1 MNKKINFPLKES
13 QKELNDKANVI
24 LIGAAGHQGKE
35 YFKLLK
41 EKYNFK
47 ALIDSDLESL
57 NKAYDSNK
65 YLLLQDINDLKQN
78 IIFDIAILCLPH
90 YLHKNVTLPLI
101 SLKKTIIKEKP
112 LAINSLDIKDYII
125 TMKKSSNNKLFTIVQ
140 RNFNLSFTNAKNN
153 LNKIGKIY
161 NFSYDYELNLE
172 NETMGWRGEF
182 NKSFGGVLIDMG
194 YHILDIILKFF
205 NGLISA
211 TAVNS
216 FCYNDMKKEGLE
228 DSINIVM
235 LFKNDI
241 SGVVNINRHSHMKK
255 EIFTIRGEKGVIE
268 ILPSQYTIYDRK
280 GNIVLNYKNL
290 KTQEE
295 IKISMFDY
303 YIKNQNNNK
312 FLFEHFK
319 HHCNI
324 VLLIEKIYQQLR
336 NTKKFNK
343 ENFIFYQNIA
353 IKEDEKSQEE
363 SDINIEKIL

>member
-1 MNKKINFPLKES
+1 MDKKIDLPIKEN
-13 QKELNDKANVI
+13 QNELNIKANVI
-24 LIGAAGHQGKE
+24 LIGAVGHQGKE

-47 ALIDSDLESL
+47 ALIDSDFETL
-57 NKAYDSNK
+57 NKVYDSNK
-65 YLLLQDINDLKQN
+65 YLLLQDIKDLQQN
-78 IIFDIAILCLPH
+78 IDFDTAIICLPH
-90 YLHKNVTLPLI
+90 YLHKDVTLPLI
-101 SLKKTIIKEKP
+101 SLNKIIIKEKP
-112 LAINSLDIKDYII
+112 LAINSLDIKDYIN
-125 TMKKSSNNKLFTIVQ
+125 TMKNCSNSKLFTIVQ
-140 RNFNLSFTNAKNN
+140 RNFNPSFTYAKNN

-161 NFSYDYELNLE
+161 NFSYDYELNFE

-194 YHILDIILKFF
+194 YHILDIIFKFF
-205 NGLISA
+205 NGIISA
-211 TAVNS
+211 SAVNS

-228 DSINIVM
+228 DSINIIM
-235 LFKNDI
+235 FFKNDI
-241 SGVVNINRHSHMKK
+241 SGVVNINRHSHIKK

-280 GNIVLNYKNL
+280 GNIVLNYKNT

-295 IKISMFDY
+295 MKISMFDY

-312 FLFEHFK
+312 FLSEHFR

-336 NTKKFNK
+336 KTKKYNK
-343 ENFIFYQNIA
+343 ENLTLSQVFT
-353 IKEDEKSQEE
+353 IKEEEKSQKE
-363 SDINIEKIL
+363 SDINIDKIL

>member
-1 MNKKINFPLKES
+1 MNKTICLNPKKSYSNIKES
-13 QKELNDKANVI
+13 II

-35 YFKLLK
+35 YFNLLK
-41 EKYNFK
+41 DKYNFI
-47 ALIDSDLESL
+47 ALIDNDYSSLE
-57 NKAYDSNK
+57 KIYDSKK
-65 YLLLQDINDLKQN
+65 YLLLKDIKDLNAN
-78 IIFDIAILCLPH
+78 IDFEIAIICLPH
-90 YLHKNVTLPLI
+90 YLHKNITL
-101 SLKKTIIKEKP
+101 SLLSSKKTIIKEKP
-112 LAINSLDIKDYII
+112 LALNYNEIKEYTNS
-125 TMKKSSNNKLFTIVQ
+125 MKIYSNIKLFTIVQ
-140 RNFNLSFTNAKNN
+140 RNFNPCFIEGKNN
-153 LNKIGKIY
+153 LKLIGKIY
-161 NFSYDYELNLE
+161 NFSYDYELNFE

-205 NGLISA
+205 HGLISA
-211 TAVNS
+211 SAVNS

-241 SGVVNINRHSHMKK
+241 SGVVNINRHSHIKK
-255 EIFTIRGEKGVIE
+255 EIFTIRGEKGIIE

-280 GNIVLNYKNL
+280 GNIVLNSKNS

-295 IKISMFDY
+295 MKISMFDY

-312 FLFEHFK
+312 FLFEHFR

-336 NTKKFNK
+336 NIKKYNK
-343 ENFIFYQNIA
+343 DNLILYQA
-353 IKEDEKSQEE
+353 ISLKEDEKSQEE
-363 SDINIEKIL
+363 PDINNEKIF

>member
-1 MNKKINFPLKES
+1 
-13 QKELNDKANVI
+13 
-24 LIGAAGHQGKE
+24 
-35 YFKLLK
+35 
-41 EKYNFK
+41 
-47 ALIDSDLESL
+47 
-57 NKAYDSNK
+57 
-65 YLLLQDINDLKQN
+65 
-78 IIFDIAILCLPH
+78 
-90 YLHKNVTLPLI
+90 
-101 SLKKTIIKEKP
+101 
-112 LAINSLDIKDYII
+112 
-125 TMKKSSNNKLFTIVQ
+125 MKKSSNNKLFTIVQ
-140 RNFNLSFTNAKNN
+140 RNFNPSFTNAKNN

-161 NFSYDYELNLE
+161 NFSYDYELNFE

-194 YHILDIILKFF
+194 YHILDIVLKFF
-205 NGLISA
+205 HGLISA
-211 TAVNS
+211 SAVNS

-241 SGVVNINRHSHMKK
+241 SGVVNINRHSHIKK

-280 GNIVLNYKNL
+280 GNIVLNYKNS

-295 IKISMFDY
+295 MKISMFDY
-303 YIKNQNNNK
+303 YIQNQNNNK
-312 FLFEHFK
+312 FLFEHFR

-336 NTKKFNK
+336 NTKKYNK
-343 ENFIFYQNIA
+343 ENLILYQA
-353 IKEDEKSQEE
+353 ITLKEDEKSQDE

>member
-1 MNKKINFPLKES
+1 MNKKINLPLKES
-13 QKELNDKANVI
+13 QNELNNKANVI

-47 ALIDSDLESL
+47 ALIDSDFDAL
-57 NKAYDSNK
+57 NNVYDSNK
-65 YLLLQDINDLKQN
+65 YLLLQDIKDLKQN
-78 IIFDIAILCLPH
+78 INFDIAIICLPH
-90 YLHKNVTLPLI
+90 YLHKDVTLPLI

-112 LAINSLDIKDYII
+112 LAISSLDIKEYIN
-125 TMKKSSNNKLFTIVQ
+125 TMKKCSNNKLFTIVQ
-140 RNFNLSFTNAKNN
+140 RNFNPTFISAKNN
-153 LNKIGKIY
+153 INKIGKIY

-194 YHILDIILKFF
+194 YHILDIIFKFF

-211 TAVNS
+211 SAVNS

-228 DSINIVM
+228 DSINIIM

-241 SGVVNINRHSHMKK
+241 SGVININRHSHIKK
-255 EIFTIRGEKGVIE
+255 EIFTIRGEKGIIE

-280 GNIVLNYKNL
+280 GNIVSNYKNS

-312 FLFEHFK
+312 FLFEHFR

-336 NTKKFNK
+336 NAKKYNN
-343 ENFIFYQNIA
+343 ENLFLYQA
-353 IKEDEKSQEE
+353 FTVKEDEKSQEE
-363 SDINIEKIL
+363 SGINIDKIL